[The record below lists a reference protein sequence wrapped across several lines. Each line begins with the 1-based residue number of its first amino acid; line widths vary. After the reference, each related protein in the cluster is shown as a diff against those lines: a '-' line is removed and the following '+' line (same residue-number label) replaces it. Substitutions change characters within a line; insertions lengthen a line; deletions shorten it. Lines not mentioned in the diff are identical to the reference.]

1 MTREQLLAELSFP
14 ARSPAC
20 AFALLAFYLLGALA
34 AWAGIFGLWLGIL
47 IVPAMFRFLVTV
59 TEARAVGSEVEP
71 PGIELFTLGSHAWTL
86 FAVVP
91 ALAFAGLAL
100 VLREAHPLLAA
111 GVGTTGALLLPAMIA
126 VLVVTHAP
134 LEALNPA
141 ALLRVVRSFGATYL
155 LAPLVLGLIA
165 IVAAAAL
172 PIAWLGHLLVLYLLF
187 ALHALVGGLIREH
200 GLLEAIEIPADE
212 AIGVEMEQGR
222 LERERKLCLNH
233 AYALFS
239 RGNHT
244 GALLHLD
251 KRLAEDPDPGA
262 ARTWYQEQMCGWADK
277 APALNFGQQHV
288 AVLLRQG
295 DTVRAVKLMLRL
307 RLLDERFRPA
317 DADVPAAVEAARAC
331 GNADLAVLLE
341 AAETRAGGL

>member
-1 MTREQLLAELSFP
+1 MNREQLFAELSFP

-20 AFALLAFYLLGALA
+20 AIALLAFYVLMALA
-34 AWAGIFGLWLGIL
+34 ARAGIFGLWLGIL
-47 IVPAMFRFLVTV
+47 VVPAMFRFLVAV
-59 TEARAVGSEVEP
+59 AEARAAGTDVEP
-71 PGIELFTLGSHAWTL
+71 PGVELFTLGSHAWTL

-91 ALAFAGLAL
+91 ALAFAGLVL
-100 VLREAHPLLAA
+100 VLRGAHPLLAA
-111 GVGTTGALLLPAMIA
+111 GVGASGALLLPAMIA

-134 LEALNPA
+134 LEAFNPA
-141 ALLRVVRSFGATYL
+141 ALLRVVRSFGPTYL
-155 LAPLVLGLIA
+155 LAPPMLGLIG
-165 IVAAAAL
+165 IVAAASL
-172 PIAWLGHLLVLYLLF
+172 PIAWLGHLLVLYLMF
-187 ALHALVGGLIREH
+187 AVHALVGGLIREH
-200 GLLEAIEIPADE
+200 GLLEAIEIPVDE
-212 AIGVEMEQGR
+212 TIGVEMEKGR

-244 GALLHLD
+244 GALLHLE
-251 KRLAEDPDPGA
+251 KRLDEDPDPDT
-262 ARTWYQEQMCGWADK
+262 ARTWYQERMCGWADK

-288 AVLLRQG
+288 AALLRQG

-317 DADVPAAVEAARAC
+317 DADLSAAIEAARAC
-331 GNADLAVLLE
+331 GNADLAELLV